1 MFASSREVGRI
12 PVLAILGDSSRGK
25 TDFLN
30 LLLRSPLLANSVV
43 FISGADH
50 AEALE
55 HVRTQYLPAL
65 GEVSDSGC
73 LCCGMQSGLGDAL
86 RDLFLGVLAKRVPPV
101 DRVII
106 AQTGSDPAALKF
118 TLRHAPFLG
127 QRYVYRATFLVLDI
141 EDLARRGQDLDKTG
155 IGQADAVVLVGPDSV
170 SSEVRNQAVLAV
182 KQLNPGVI
190 VVLSGQGLE
199 DLLSNTLH

>member
-12 PVLAILGDSSRGK
+12 PVVAILGASSRGK

-30 LLLRSPLLANSVV
+30 RLLRSPVLANSVL
-43 FISGADH
+43 FMSE
-50 AEALE
+50 AERTGALE
-55 HVRTQYLPAL
+55 YARTQHVPAL

-86 RDLFLGVLAKRVPPV
+86 RDLFLGALAKRVARV

-127 QRYVYRATFLVLDI
+127 QRYVFRATFLVI
-141 EDLARRGQDLDKTG
+141 EAADVVSKGLDLDKAA
-155 IGQADAVVLVGPDSV
+155 IGQADVVVLLGPELLA
-170 SSEVRNQAVLAV
+170 SEVLDQAVLAV
-182 KQLNPGVI
+182 KQLNSDVK
-190 VVLSGQGLE
+190 VVLSTEGLE
-199 DLLSNTLH
+199 ALLSNTLH